1 MTYWYFKLDKIN
13 QICFHMPQ
21 FYFLKNS
28 LKEEGFVRDR
38 ERKMKKYRQ
47 WMHILN
53 STEYF

>member
-13 QICFHMPQ
+13 QICFHMLQ
-21 FYFLKNS
+21 FYFLKNY

-38 ERKMKKYRQ
+38 ERKMKKYGQ
-47 WMHILN
+47 WLHILN